1 MTRLRQLALHG
12 ASSVESVD
20 SLRYLPQIEALSIDS
35 LERASD
41 LSPIGAM
48 KSILNL
54 ELGGDWASPR
64 IAHIDS
70 IAFMEAMIT
79 LRCLRMHTIIV
90 DDHDYSPLVRL
101 PNLETVRVMQTRG
114 MRPPIEELQAALPWA
129 R

>member
-48 KSILNL
+48 KSIVNL

-70 IAFMEAMIT
+70 H
-79 LRCLRMHTIIV
+79 LWKR
-90 DDHDYSPLVRL
+90 
-101 PNLETVRVMQTRG
+101 
-114 MRPPIEELQAALPWA
+114 
-129 R
+129 